1 MDDYRLLTDEEIG
14 VLEDNGC
21 RAEDWTS
28 VNVAE
33 DFKPA
38 YLKDVQFYGE
48 VYLGVFD
55 KNVEV

>member
-21 RAEDWTS
+21 RAEVWTGVS
-28 VNVAE
+28 VAD

-38 YLKDVQFYGE
+38 DLKDVQF
-48 VYLGVFD
+48 
-55 KNVEV
+55 